1 MGERN
6 RQVNE
11 ATKPLV
17 EAHEARRQVLSDISD
32 IYNALLGD
40 QDLSAVMSTL
50 PDHPNHKEF
59 IVAEQLDQKS
69 DLRTR
74 IYGVIVSPTHLNARI
89 VLTHKMKLLL
99 LTKAPGQ
106 SQRVKDYGYYLVT
119 ETSIPDMVQSCYGIN
134 GHCQSVNADEVLDT
148 ISSQFKVAAE
158 KYSNV
163 SQPED

>member
-32 IYNALLGD
+32 IYNALLND

-50 PDHPNHKEF
+50 PDHSNHQDF

-74 IYGVIVSPTHLNARI
+74 IYGVIVSPSHPKARI
-89 VLTHKMKLLL
+89 VLTHKMNFVL

-106 SQRVKDYGYYLVT
+106 SQTAKDDGYYLF
-119 ETSIPDMVQSCYGIN
+119 EEAEIPKMLKTFYGIN
-134 GHCQSVNADEVLDT
+134 GYCPSVNADEVLDT
-148 ISSQFKVAAE
+148 IKLQFEDAAK

-163 SQPED
+163 SQPD